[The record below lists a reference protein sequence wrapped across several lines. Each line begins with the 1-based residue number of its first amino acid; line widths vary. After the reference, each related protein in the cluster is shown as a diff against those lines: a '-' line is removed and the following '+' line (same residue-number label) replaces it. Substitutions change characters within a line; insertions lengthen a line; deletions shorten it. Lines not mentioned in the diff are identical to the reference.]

1 MTEQTPEAPGRL
13 PDPVAESAAESAV
26 QQKAGLRRLVLDTT
40 PLRIRPYRRLWS
52 STVVTA
58 VGSQLTA
65 VAVPKQLYDITHS
78 SAWVG
83 LSGGVALVPL
93 VIFALWGGAIADV
106 VDRRKLMMATN
117 SGLAVTSAL
126 LWLQAAAGWDNVW
139 VVLGLLALQQAC
151 FGMNSPARSAS
162 VPRLVPTEMLPAANA
177 LNATVMMVGSISGP
191 LLAGALIPV
200 LGLSTLYLIDT
211 VALLAAFTA
220 VTRLPALP
228 PLGESTRRVGVAAI
242 VDGFRYMALQPVLL
256 MSFLAD
262 IVAMVFGM
270 PRALFP
276 QLAAQTFGGPAGA
289 GLALGVL
296 YAAIPAGSLVGGL
309 LSGAFTRVRRHGAA
323 VVVSVAAWGA
333 AIAGFG
339 LSGSLVVAASFLA
352 IGGAADLASM
362 VFRSSI
368 LQEAATDE
376 LRGRMQG
383 MFTIVVAGGP
393 RLADVVHGTLGAGI
407 GVPTTIV
414 GGGVLVVVGTAVLVA
429 VFPTFWRYRATE

>member
-1 MTEQTPEAPGRL
+1 MGEQKTG
-13 PDPVAESAAESAV
+13 V
-26 QQKAGLRRLVLDTT
+26 RRLVLDTT

-52 STVVTA
+52 STAVTA
-58 VGSQLTA
+58 IGSQLTA
-65 VAVPKQLYDITHS
+65 VAVPKQLYDITQS

-83 LSGGVALVPL
+83 LSGAVALVPL
-93 VIFALWGGAIADV
+93 VVFALWGGAIADV
-106 VDRRKLMMATN
+106 VDRRKLMIATN

-126 LWLQAAAGWDNVW
+126 LWLQAAAGLDNVW

-162 VPRLVPTEMLPAANA
+162 VPRLVPIHMLPAANA

-191 LLAGALIPV
+191 LLAGAMIPV
-200 LGLSTLYLIDT
+200 LGLPTLYLIDT
-211 VALLAAFTA
+211 VALLAALVA
-220 VTRLPALP
+220 VIGLPALP
-228 PLGESTRRVGVAAI
+228 PLDESSRRAGLAAI
-242 VDGFRYMALQPVLL
+242 ADGFRYMALQPVLL
-256 MSFLAD
+256 VSFLAD
-262 IVAMVFGM
+262 VIAMVFGM

-323 VVVSVAAWGA
+323 VVVSVAAWGV

-339 LSGSLVVAASFLA
+339 LSGSLALAAVFLA
-352 IGGAADLASM
+352 IAGAADLTSM

-376 LRGRMQG
+376 MRGRMQG
-383 MFTIVVAGGP
+383 VFTVVVAGGP
-393 RLADVVHGTLGAGI
+393 RLADLVHGTLGAGI
-407 GVPTTIV
+407 GVSPTIV
-414 GGGVLVVVGTAVLVA
+414 GGGLLVVVGMVVLVA
-429 VFPTFWRYRATE
+429 VFPSFWQYRATE